1 MFSKRRGNPSNTIKE
16 VMEEKKLDC
25 MKTKKRELLQYST
38 DNSRFYQRP
47 VRESNPQL
55 ALRSPPRWAKI
66 SFMTVTQSQVK
77 SRFKTTFV
85 SIPVNQKLSL

>member
-1 MFSKRRGNPSNTIKE
+1 MRVTPAPVWNYLFPDSP
-16 VMEEKKLDC
+16 
-25 MKTKKRELLQYST
+25 
-38 DNSRFYQRP
+38 FYQRP